1 MGNTPLILAAL
12 TKAAVPALNIVHVG
26 PLFGDASLKFAIITD
41 AEGRKYEAR
50 LPRSQAALT
59 ELELELRALKALDE
73 SARARLPFSV
83 STLVGEAKHSK
94 GLRVLVLEHVPGREI
109 DLERTSP
116 NGTLAENIGEVLGA
130 IHNLPA
136 AVVVDAQL
144 PEYNPADI
152 ELKYVNEM
160 DRMAAT
166 GKVPAALLDRWQTAL
181 EDVSLFRYQ
190 PTVVHGSLDSQTVL
204 QGEVDHAQI
213 VTGVTNWSQLHIG
226 DPAEDFAWIFGS
238 GLNELCDVILMS
250 YNTRHPNKDETLR
263 QRAQLYSELAIGRYL
278 LAGVNSGNEEIV
290 DDAVAILATYA
301 SDLEEGLLPHLGIVQ
316 APIASIFADTD
327 LISDAS
333 GSAQDAELDSLEVI
347 EVIDLDQPTLDER
360 ESESKE
366 ESDANS
372 SFEYSDA
379 SVSPTDE
386 LAHESASPAT
396 EPVEV
401 IDILEVELD
410 EIELAEVERSEAD
423 GLGHESSAND
433 EARTAPIKQVDDRTR
448 PIELPAKTD
457 NELF

>member
-12 TKAAVPALNIVHVG
+12 TKAAAPALNIVHVG
-26 PLFGDASLKFAIITD
+26 QLFGDSSLKYAIVTD
-41 AEGRKYEAR
+41 SDGKQYEAR
-50 LPRSQAALT
+50 MPRSQAALT

-73 SARARLPFSV
+73 SARARLPFAV
-83 STLVGEAKHSK
+83 SSLVGEAKHSK
-94 GLRVLVLEHVPGREI
+94 GLRVFVLGHVPGREVE
-109 DLERTSP
+109 LERTSP
-116 NGTLAENIGEVLGA
+116 SGTLAENIGEVLGA

-136 AVVVDAQL
+136 SVVVDAHL

-152 ELKYVNEM
+152 ALKYVNEM
-160 DRMAAT
+160 DRIAAT

-213 VTGVTNWSQLHIG
+213 VTGITNWSQLHIG

-278 LAGVNSGNEEIV
+278 LAGVNSGDEGIIE
-290 DDAVAILATYA
+290 DAVAILATYA
-301 SDLEEGLLPHLGIVQ
+301 SDLEEGLLPHLGLVQ
-316 APIASIFADTD
+316 APIAPIFDSAD
-327 LISDAS
+327 LIADPIGA
-333 GSAQDAELDSLEVI
+333 AQDAQLDSIELI
-347 EVIDLDQPTLDER
+347 EVIDLEAKTEVSGAVVDSGDESGVA
-360 ESESKE
+360 ESSYESSDE
-366 ESDANS
+366 TAESFDEHS
-372 SFEYSDA
+372 QSFG
-379 SVSPTDE
+379 
-386 LAHESASPAT
+386 SPAT
-396 EPVEV
+396 EPVGV
-401 IDILEVELD
+401 IEEVEVVESAD
-410 EIELAEVERSEAD
+410 ETEAD
-423 GLGHESSAND
+423 DAK
-433 EARTAPIKQVDDRTR
+433 TAPIEKIDDRTR